1 MESKYNYFKRDI
13 SWLSFNYRVLL
24 EALDE
29 RLPLYER
36 INFISIYSSNLEE
49 FYKIRVADHKAVA
62 SGATE
67 SDEETVQSARELVE
81 EINKEVTRQLDD
93 RVRIYEQK
101 ILPALRKNHI
111 IFYQDNH
118 VEPFHQQFIK
128 DFFREEIFPYL
139 QPVPV
144 SKDKIVSFLRDNRL
158 YLAIRV
164 YPKKEEKNKGEE
176 TKENI
181 EKYTGECINERNDGE
196 GIKVG
201 MEAARP
207 NVTDLRQPL
216 YFVMKQPY
224 AKVPRFIELP
234 SREKNHY
241 LMFTEDIIKAN
252 LNLIFPGYDVDSSY
266 CIKISRDADILIDDT
281 ASSADLVAQLKK
293 KVKKRKIGD
302 VCRFVYDRAMPSE
315 FLDFLVDAFRI
326 QRDELVPGDKHLNL
340 EDLRHLPNPNKSLH
354 SLEKPKPMKLTVLD
368 EKESIF
374 NYVAKKDLLLYYP
387 YHSFEHFI
395 HFLYEAVHNPET
407 REIMV
412 TQYRVAENSAVIN
425 TLIAAAQN
433 GKKVTVFVEL
443 KARFDEENNLATAE
457 MMQAAG
463 IKIIYSIP
471 GLKVHAKV
479 ALVRR
484 RGLNG
489 EKIPS
494 YAYISTGNFNEKT
507 ATLYADCGLFT
518 CRKEIVN
525 DLYNLFRTLQ
535 GKEDP
540 KFTTLLVARFNL
552 IPELNRLID
561 REISLADQ
569 GKGGR
574 IILKMNALQDPAMID
589 RLYEASEH
597 GVQIDLIVR
606 GICCLI
612 PEQSYSR
619 NIRVTRIV
627 DSFLEHARIWY
638 FGNEGH
644 PKIYMGSPDWMR
656 RNLYRRI
663 EAVTPILDPDL
674 RASLIEMLH
683 IQLADNQKA
692 CWVDDKLQNVFKKRA
707 SGTPAV
713 RAQYDFYEWL
723 KKDIVTEM

>member
-93 RVRIYEQK
+93 RVRIYEEK
-101 ILPALRKNHI
+101 LLPALRRNHI
-111 IFYQDNH
+111 IFYQDSH

-164 YPKKEEKNKGEE
+164 YPKKEAKDERKEDKEKTEESINK
-176 TKENI
+176 
-181 EKYTGECINERNDGE
+181 EKYTEERITRRKSDG
-196 GIKVG
+196 
-201 MEAARP
+201 ADT
-207 NVTDLRQPL
+207 NVTEYRQPL

-302 VCRFVYDRAMPSE
+302 VCRFVYDRGMPHD
-315 FLDFLVDAFRI
+315 FLDFLVDAFHI

-354 SLEKPKPMKLTVLD
+354 SLEKPKPMKLTILD

-479 ALVRR
+479 ALIRR

-518 CRKEIVN
+518 CRPKIVA

-561 REISLADQ
+561 REIALANE
-569 GKGGR
+569 GKQGR

-612 PEQSYSR
+612 PGQSYSR

-638 FGNEGH
+638 FGNDGK
-644 PKIYMGSPDWMR
+644 PKVFMGSPDWMR

-663 EAVTPILDPDL
+663 EAITPILAPDL
-674 RASLIEMLH
+674 RDSLIEMFN

-692 CWVDDKLQNVFKKRA
+692 CWVDDNLRNIFKKRTP
-707 SGTPAV
+707 GTLAV
-713 RAQYDFYEWL
+713 RAQYTFYDWL
-723 KKDIVTEM
+723 NKTTN

>member
-93 RVRIYEQK
+93 RVRIYEEK
-101 ILPALRKNHI
+101 LLPALRKNHI
-111 IFYQDNH
+111 IFYQDSH

-164 YPKKEEKNKGEE
+164 YPKKEAKDERKEDKEKTEESINK
-176 TKENI
+176 
-181 EKYTGECINERNDGE
+181 EKYTEERITRRKSDG
-196 GIKVG
+196 
-201 MEAARP
+201 ADT
-207 NVTDLRQPL
+207 NVTEYRQPL

-281 ASSADLVAQLKK
+281 VSSADLVAQLKK

-302 VCRFVYDRAMPSE
+302 VCRFVYDRGMPHD
-315 FLDFLVDAFRI
+315 FLDFLVDAFHI

-354 SLEKPKPMKLTVLD
+354 SLEKPKPMKLTILD

-374 NYVAKKDLLLYYP
+374 NHVAKKDLLLYYP

-479 ALVRR
+479 ALIRR
-484 RGLNG
+484 HGPNG

-518 CRKEIVN
+518 CRPKIVA

-561 REISLADQ
+561 REIALADQ
-569 GKGGR
+569 GKQGR
-574 IILKMNALQDPAMID
+574 IILKMNALQDPTMID

-612 PEQSYSR
+612 PGQSYSR

-638 FGNEGH
+638 FGNDGK
-644 PKIYMGSPDWMR
+644 PKVFMGSPDWMR

-663 EAVTPILDPDL
+663 EAVTPILSPDL
-674 RASLIEMLH
+674 RDGLIEMLN
-683 IQLADNQKA
+683 IQLSDNQKA
-692 CWVDDKLQNVFKKRA
+692 CWVDNNLRNIFKKRTP
-707 SGTPAV
+707 GTPAV
-713 RAQYDFYEWL
+713 RAQYTFYDWL
-723 KKDIVTEM
+723 NKTNN

>member
-93 RVRIYEQK
+93 RVRIYEEK
-101 ILPALRKNHI
+101 LLPALRKKHI
-111 IFYQDNH
+111 IFYQDSH

-164 YPKKEEKNKGEE
+164 YPKKEAKDERKEDKEKTEESINKEKHTEE
-176 TKENI
+176 RITRRKS
-181 EKYTGECINERNDGE
+181 DG
-196 GIKVG
+196 
-201 MEAARP
+201 ADT
-207 NVTDLRQPL
+207 NVTEYRQPL

-302 VCRFVYDRAMPSE
+302 VCRFVYDRGMPHD
-315 FLDFLVDAFRI
+315 FLDFLVDAFHI

-354 SLEKPKPMKLTVLD
+354 SLEKPKPMKLTILD

-374 NYVAKKDLLLYYP
+374 NHVAKKDLLLYYP

-479 ALVRR
+479 ALIRR
-484 RGLNG
+484 RGPNG

-518 CRKEIVN
+518 CRPKIVA

-561 REISLADQ
+561 REIALADQ
-569 GKGGR
+569 GKQGR
-574 IILKMNALQDPAMID
+574 IILKMNALQDPTMID

-612 PEQSYSR
+612 PGQSYSC

-638 FGNEGH
+638 FGNDGK
-644 PKIYMGSPDWMR
+644 PKVFMGSPDWMR

-663 EAVTPILDPDL
+663 EAVTPILSPDL
-674 RASLIEMLH
+674 RDGLIEMLN
-683 IQLADNQKA
+683 IQLSDNQKA
-692 CWVDDKLQNVFKKRA
+692 CWVDNNLRNIFKKRTP
-707 SGTPAV
+707 GTPAV
-713 RAQYDFYEWL
+713 RAQYTFYDWL
-723 KKDIVTEM
+723 NKTNN

>member
-1 MESKYNYFKRDI
+1 MENKYSYFKRDI

-24 EALDE
+24 EAMDE

-49 FYKIRVADHKAVA
+49 FYKIRVADHKAIA

-81 EINKEVTRQLDD
+81 EINREVTRQLDD
-93 RVRIYEQK
+93 RVRIYEQL

-111 IFYQDNH
+111 VFYQDSH

-164 YPKKEEKNKGEE
+164 YLKREEAKEKYAKGECPD
-176 TKENI
+176 T
-181 EKYTGECINERNDGE
+181 
-196 GIKVG
+196 
-201 MEAARP
+201 A
-207 NVTDLRQPL
+207 RQPY

-224 AKVPRFIELP
+224 TKVPRFIELP
-234 SREKNHY
+234 PHDKNYY

-252 LNLIFPGYDVDSSY
+252 LTLIFPGYDVDSCYS
-266 CIKISRDADILIDDT
+266 IKISRDADILIDDT

-302 VCRFVYDRAMPSE
+302 VCRFVYDRAMPQD
-315 FLDFLVDAFRI
+315 FLDFLIDAFHI

-340 EDLRHLPNPNKSLH
+340 EDLRHLPNPNKSVH
-354 SLEKPKPMKLTVLD
+354 GSEKPKPMKLTVLD

-374 NYVAKKDLLLYYP
+374 NYVAQKDLLLYYP

-489 EKIPS
+489 EKIPN

-535 GKEDP
+535 GKENLQ
-540 KFTTLLVARFNL
+540 FTTLLVARFNL

-561 REISLADQ
+561 REIELADQ
-569 GKGGR
+569 GKAAR
-574 IILKMNALQDPAMID
+574 IILKMNALQDPIMIN

-597 GVQIDLIVR
+597 GVRIDLIIR

-612 PEQSYSR
+612 PGQPYSR
-619 NIRVTRIV
+619 NIRITRIV
-627 DSFLEHARIWY
+627 DSFLEHARVWY
-638 FGNEGH
+638 FNNNGH
-644 PKIYMGSPDWMR
+644 PKVFMGSPDWMR

-663 EAVTPILDPDL
+663 EAVTPILDSEL
-674 RASLIEMLH
+674 RTGLIEMLN
-683 IQLADNQKA
+683 IQLSDNQKA
-692 CWVDDKLQNVFKKRA
+692 CWVDGRLQNVFKKRNP
-707 SGTPAV
+707 GTPGV
-713 RAQYDFYEWL
+713 RAQYAFYDWL
-723 KKDIVTEM
+723 SKKNT

>member
-1 MESKYNYFKRDI
+1 MENKYKYFKRDI

-81 EINKEVTRQLDD
+81 EINREVNRQLDD

-101 ILPALRKNHI
+101 ILPALQKNHI
-111 IFYQDNH
+111 IFYQDRH

-164 YPKKEEKNKGEE
+164 YPKKEG
-176 TKENI
+176 
-181 EKYTGECINERNDGE
+181 NEGTTSLTE
-196 GIKVG
+196 S
-201 MEAARP
+201 
-207 NVTDLRQPL
+207 RQPL

-302 VCRFVYDRAMPSE
+302 VCRFVYDRGMPHD
-315 FLDFLVDAFRI
+315 FLDFLVDAFHI

-354 SLEKPKPMKLTVLD
+354 SLEKPKPMKLTILD

-457 MMQAAG
+457 MMKAAG
-463 IKIIYSIP
+463 INIIYSIP

-479 ALVRR
+479 ALIRR
-484 RGLNG
+484 RSFTG
-489 EKIPS
+489 EKIHS

-518 CRKEIVN
+518 SNPVIVH
-525 DLYNLFRTLQ
+525 DLTNLFRTLR
-535 GKEDP
+535 GKENP
-540 KFTTLLVARFNL
+540 RFTRLLVARFNL

-561 REISLADQ
+561 KEIELAEK
-569 GKGGR
+569 GRGGR
-574 IILKMNALQDPAMID
+574 IILKMNALQDPIMID
-589 RLYEASEH
+589 RLYEASQK
-597 GVQIDLIVR
+597 GVKIDLIVR

-612 PEQSYSR
+612 PGQEYSC

-638 FGNEGH
+638 FGNAGH
-644 PKIYMGSPDWMR
+644 PKVYMGSPDWMR

-663 EAVTPILDPDL
+663 EAVVPILDNEL
-674 RASLIEMLH
+674 REEIVDMLH
-683 IQLADNQKA
+683 IQLSDNQKA
-692 CWVDDKLQNVFKKRA
+692 CFVDDKLNNIFKFKTNA
-707 SGTPAV
+707 APV
-713 RAQYDFYEWL
+713 RAQYTFYNYL
-723 KKDIVTEM
+723 KEKNETFL

>member
-29 RLPLYER
+29 HLPLYER

-81 EINKEVTRQLDD
+81 EINHEVNRQLDD
-93 RVRIYEQK
+93 RVRIYEEK

-111 IFYQDNH
+111 IFYQDRH

-158 YLAIRV
+158 YLAIRL
-164 YPKKEEKNKGEE
+164 YPK
-176 TKENI
+176 EN
-181 EKYTGECINERNDGE
+181 RNP
-196 GIKVG
+196 
-201 MEAARP
+201 A
-207 NVTDLRQPL
+207 NRQPF

-234 SREKNHY
+234 PRGNNY
-241 LMFTEDIIKAN
+241 YIMFTEDIIKAN

-302 VCRFVYDRAMPSE
+302 VCRFVYDRAMPQD
-315 FLDFLVDAFRI
+315 FLDSLIDAFHI
-326 QRDELVPGDKHLNL
+326 HRDELVPGDKHLNL
-340 EDLRHLPNPNKSLH
+340 EDLRHLPNPNNSLRRI
-354 SLEKPKPMKLTVLD
+354 EKPQPMKLNILD

-374 NYVAKKDLLLYYP
+374 NYVAQKDLLLYYP
-387 YHSFEHFI
+387 YHSFEHFT

-561 REISLADQ
+561 RENERPPRPRNDRPTLRGLRTRRADRPHRPRHLLPHT
-569 GKGGR
+569 G
-574 IILKMNALQDPAMID
+574 
-589 RLYEASEH
+589 
-597 GVQIDLIVR
+597 
-606 GICCLI
+606 
-612 PEQSYSR
+612 
-619 NIRVTRIV
+619 
-627 DSFLEHARIWY
+627 
-638 FGNEGH
+638 
-644 PKIYMGSPDWMR
+644 
-656 RNLYRRI
+656 
-663 EAVTPILDPDL
+663 AV
-674 RASLIEMLH
+674 
-683 IQLADNQKA
+683 IQ
-692 CWVDDKLQNVFKKRA
+692 
-707 SGTPAV
+707 P
-713 RAQYDFYEWL
+713 
-723 KKDIVTEM
+723 